1 MIVTFFV
8 PGTPVTWKRAR
19 SNGARRWT
27 DPRDRQ
33 WRDALRLGAMAA
45 RPKGW
50 PLSARYVV
58 AIDVLV
64 KRDVGDVDNFAKA
77 LLDAAKGVLWDDD
90 VAVVDLHVRRM
101 RVDDMTGMSVAVV
114 ADETMR
120 RSAKRVR
127 KAAA

>member
-1 MIVTFFV
+1 MICSFFV
-8 PGTPVTWKRAR
+8 EGTPVTWKRAR

-90 VAVVDLHVRRM
+90 VAVCDLHVARTRAD
-101 RVDDMTGMSVAVV
+101 RPGMSVHVE
-114 ADETMR
+114 ADETVR
-120 RSAKRVR
+120 RSAKRR
-127 KAAA
+127 KRAA

>member
-1 MIVTFFV
+1 VICTFFV
-8 PGTPVTWKRAR
+8 EGVPVTWKRAR

-27 DPRDRQ
+27 DPRDRA

-50 PLSARYVV
+50 PLSARYTV
-58 AIDVLV
+58 AIDVFV
-64 KRDVGDVDNFAKA
+64 RRDVGDVDNFAKG

-90 VAVVDLHVRRM
+90 VAVVDLHVARTRTD
-101 RVDDMTGMSVAVV
+101 RAGMSVCVE
-114 ADETMR
+114 ADETVR

-127 KAAA
+127 RAA